1 MQIDWASFVFSP
13 TLPGRNDPKAQSK
26 RWILAA
32 LAGLRVREAQEDPER
47 AAPLVMTSG
56 PW

>member
-13 TLPGRNDPKAQSK
+13 TFPGRNDPKAQSK
-26 RWILAA
+26 RWLLAA
-32 LAGLRVREAQEDPER
+32 LAGLRVREAQEDPAR
-47 AAPLVMTSG
+47 AAPLVMTSA